1 MHVEGI
7 SSVIY
12 HVWDVLPE
20 VIKIIKIILPE
31 VIKLQELGYNHNINF
46 YRIYCAPAYLCETM
60 KELHRIS
67 FSKPKRDKG
76 AENDAVSIS

>member
-1 MHVEGI
+1 MCEMFYQKL
-7 SSVIY
+7 SKLSKLFY
-12 HVWDVLPE
+12 QKLS
-20 VIKIIKIILPE
+20 E